1 MADDLEIHRRK
12 LIREKELQ
20 LKKLKAEYAETKLL
34 LKAALQEQRS
44 LNDDSFNRKD
54 LTKK

>member
-1 MADDLEIHRRK
+1 MADDLEIHRKK

-20 LKKLKAEYAETKLL
+20 LKKLKAEQAETKLQ
-34 LKAALQEQRS
+34 LKTALQE
-44 LNDDSFNRKD
+44 LHGINDDSFNKKD

>member
-1 MADDLEIHRRK
+1 MADDLEIHRKK

-20 LKKLKAEYAETKLL
+20 LKKLKAEQAETKLQ
-34 LKAALQEQRS
+34 LKTALQEQHCI
-44 LNDDSFNRKD
+44 NDEAFNGKD